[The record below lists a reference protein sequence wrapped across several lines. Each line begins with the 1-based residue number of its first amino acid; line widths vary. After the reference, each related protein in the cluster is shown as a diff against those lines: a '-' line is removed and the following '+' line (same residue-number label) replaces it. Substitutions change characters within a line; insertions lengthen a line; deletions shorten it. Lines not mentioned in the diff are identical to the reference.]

1 MPISVKISSD
11 LGHFK
16 QCETCVTCG
25 DVWNQRQLCLRTW
38 ISAKADN
45 ADTQP
50 EYQHS
55 HDHHQ
60 HQQAKLLITE
70 KVMIAMNIVVIIMIM
85 MMMAMVILMSV
96 LMIMMMI
103 IGMMRAKKKMITIE
117 IPFAYFHLSILHR
130 SPIFQCHA

>member
-70 KVMIAMNIVVIIMIM
+70 KVID
-85 MMMAMVILMSV
+85 
-96 LMIMMMI
+96 
-103 IGMMRAKKKMITIE
+103 G
-117 IPFAYFHLSILHR
+117 YFYVSIDDNDDDYWYDE
-130 SPIFQCHA
+130 S